1 MIFWLLIGIVVI
13 SPFPL
18 ASVQPWSWGLM
29 ACGVAVLLIAWSA
42 RFAFGAGRPSVS
54 LGDSKTFLIPFA
66 LAAAWAAFQAMA
78 IAPDDLV
85 HPLWDD
91 AAAALGTNLEG
102 TVSVDPPATISALA
116 RLLAYGGI
124 FWLSLQYC
132 RERRHAQQVML
143 SLALAG
149 LAYGTYGLFVEF
161 SGTRTVLWFDKSAYM
176 NNLTSTFINRNSYA
190 TYAGLTLLCA
200 IGGFTKLFSGAV
212 GQHLSQRERIRG
224 VLDVI
229 TGKGWMTLLA
239 CVVIATALL
248 LSESRGGFLS
258 AAMGILALIVAIGAT
273 RTAGV
278 RHAVG
283 VALAVFAI
291 GGAFFFFSG
300 EITAARLAETS
311 LESEERAS
319 VYSLTL
325 QAIGDSPLLGT
336 GLGTFEQV
344 FRMYRDE
351 NVLHVFDKAHNTY
364 LELALELGLPAA
376 LLLLA
381 SVVALFARCIVGVR
395 TRRRDSIY
403 CCIGVAATVAVATHS
418 LVDFSLQIPAVAA
431 TYALLMGAAVG
442 QSWSSYDRPTP
453 AAETAE
459 AT

>member
-1 MIFWLLIGIVVI
+1 MI
-13 SPFPL
+13 
-18 ASVQPWSWGLM
+18 
-29 ACGVAVLLIAWSA
+29 VAHDATVLTD
-42 RFAFGAGRPSVS
+42 G
-54 LGDSKTFLIPFA
+54 
-66 LAAAWAAFQAMA
+66 
-78 IAPDDLV
+78 
-85 HPLWDD
+85 
-91 AAAALGTNLEG
+91 LGTH
-102 TVSVDPPATISALA
+102 
-116 RLLAYGGI
+116 R
-124 FWLSLQYC
+124 
-132 RERRHAQQVML
+132 
-143 SLALAG
+143 G
-149 LAYGTYGLFVEF
+149 L
-161 SGTRTVLWFDKSAYM
+161 
-176 NNLTSTFINRNSYA
+176 
-190 TYAGLTLLCA
+190 
-200 IGGFTKLFSGAV
+200 
-212 GQHLSQRERIRG
+212 
-224 VLDVI
+224 
-229 TGKGWMTLLA
+229 
-239 CVVIATALL
+239 
-248 LSESRGGFLS
+248 
-258 AAMGILALIVAIGAT
+258 

-403 CCIGVAATVAVATHS
+403 SCIGIAATVAVATHS

-459 AT
+459 AN

>member
-1 MIFWLLIGIVVI
+1 
-13 SPFPL
+13 
-18 ASVQPWSWGLM
+18 M
-29 ACGVAVLLIAWSA
+29 ACAVAVLLIAWGMTIT
-42 RFAFGAGRPSVS
+42 FGAERPPIT
-54 LGDSKTFLIPFA
+54 LGKTKAFLIPFA
-66 LAAAWAAFQAMA
+66 LAAGWAAIQAMP
-78 IAPDDLV
+78 IAPEALV
-85 HPLWDD
+85 HPLWS
-91 AAAALGTNLEG
+91 AAGAALGTRLSG
-102 TVSVDPPATISALA
+102 TVSLDPPATVSALV

-132 RERRHAQQVML
+132 RSPQRARQVL
-143 SLALAG
+143 ISLALAG

-161 SGTRTVLWFDKSAYM
+161 SETRMVLWFEKPAYK
-176 NNLTSTFINRNSYA
+176 NSLTSTFINRNSYA

-200 IGGFTKLFSGAV
+200 IGGFTKLFSGAI
-212 GQHLSQRERIRG
+212 GEHFSQRERVRG
-224 VLDVI
+224 VLDIV
-229 TGKGWMTLLA
+229 TGQGWMTLLA
-239 CVVIATALL
+239 SVVIATALL

-258 AAMGILALIVAIGAT
+258 ATMGIVALIVAIGAT

-311 LESEERAS
+311 FQSEERLS
-319 VYSLTL
+319 VYSLTV
-325 QAIGDSPLLGT
+325 QAIGDSPLFGT

-364 LELALELGLPAA
+364 LELALELGVPAA
-376 LLLLA
+376 LLLVS
-381 SVVALFARCIVGVR
+381 SVIALFARCIVGVR
-395 TRRRDSIY
+395 NRRRDSIY
-403 CCIGVAATVAVATHS
+403 PCIGIAATVAVATHS

-453 AAETAE
+453 AAEAAE